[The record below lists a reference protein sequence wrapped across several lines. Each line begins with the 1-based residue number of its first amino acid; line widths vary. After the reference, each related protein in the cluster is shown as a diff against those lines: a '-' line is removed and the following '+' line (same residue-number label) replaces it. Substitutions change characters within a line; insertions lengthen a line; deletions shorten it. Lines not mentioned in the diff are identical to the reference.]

1 MYFYIYLL
9 TFFKIEQSG
18 GRRFD
23 HHFYL
28 GATHLNLFYN
38 NASSI
43 TSDILVCEIPISI
56 YWYSYRYFFKLKK
69 SDLILKSLLIL
80 FDNIWHIPYNI
91 EDKQLSNISFR
102 LDGMVKGGF
111 LSHAWIVIFSLYR
124 YLATKGGG
132 YKWFLLWNLSLE
144 FLAE

>member
-28 GATHLNLFYN
+28 GATHINLFCN

-80 FDNIWHIPYNI
+80 FDNI
-91 EDKQLSNISFR
+91 
-102 LDGMVKGGF
+102 
-111 LSHAWIVIFSLYR
+111 
-124 YLATKGGG
+124 
-132 YKWFLLWNLSLE
+132 
-144 FLAE
+144 

>member
-9 TFFKIEQSG
+9 IFLKKEQSG

-28 GATHLNLFYN
+28 GATHINLFCN

-43 TSDILVCEIPISI
+43 TYDILVCEIPISI

-69 SDLILKSLLIL
+69 SDFILKSLLIL
-80 FDNIWHIPYNI
+80 FHNILHIPYNI
-91 EDKQLSNISFR
+91 EDKQLFNISFR
-102 LDGMVKGGF
+102 LKWDGKRR
-111 LSHAWIVIFSLYR
+111 LSESRQDSDVLFIL
-124 YLATKGGG
+124 
-132 YKWFLLWNLSLE
+132 
-144 FLAE
+144 